1 MAGTIAT
8 PIIAVSI
15 GRQGRLYHAY
25 VTTASSALDSPST
38 VTLYEAPL
46 ADVAGLAAD
55 PIEMT
60 RAQGNRTARLVLIDA
75 TELGWHR
82 TRYRSDDH
90 VFVPADPHPVGLNA
104 LQHWLWQ
111 RLHSSTQAGV
121 PVATA
126 TEGGRS

>member
-25 VTTASSALDSPST
+25 VTTAPAALDAPST
-38 VTLYEAPL
+38 VTLYEARL

-55 PIEMT
+55 PIVVPREQV
-60 RAQGNRTARLVLIDA
+60 AVAARLVLIDA

-82 TRYRSDDH
+82 TRYRSGDH
-90 VFVPADPHPVGLNA
+90 VFVPADPHLVGLNS

-111 RLHSSTQAGV
+111 RLQSAPRADAH
-121 PVATA
+121 ATH
-126 TEGGRS
+126 